1 MVEYRVVISDPKT
14 GKARQVEVSGAKATK
29 FIGKQ
34 IGSEIDGEA
43 LGLAGY
49 KLIITG
55 GSDRDGLPMRKDLP
69 GGRRY
74 SVLLTGGTGYHPK
87 QKGRRDRKGL
97 RGREVTLETGQIN
110 LKIVEYGPKT
120 IEELLGPV
128 EKKAEKEKKP
138 SVEKKGP
145 VPGIVE

>member
-1 MVEYRVVISDPKT
+1 MVEFRVVISDPKT

-34 IGSEIDGEA
+34 IGSEIDGEI
-43 LGLAGY
+43 LGLTGY

-69 GGRRY
+69 GGKRY
-74 SVLLTGGTGYHPK
+74 RVLLAGGTGYHPK
-87 QKGRRDRKGL
+87 QRGRRDRKGL
-97 RGREVTLETGQIN
+97 RGREITLETGQIN
-110 LKIVEYGPKT
+110 VKIVEYGPKT
-120 IEELLGPV
+120 IEELLGSADKKV
-128 EKKAEKEKKP
+128 EKKVEK
-138 SVEKKGP
+138 VEKKGP